1 MTEFEATV
9 AEQVAALHRAQA
21 SQPALPLHLW
31 AVDESRFGLQTVQRR
46 RITLCGV
53 KPIGRYQHE
62 FANFYVYGAVAPRTG
77 DGYFAA
83 HAAFN
88 ATTFQDFVTA
98 LGAAHPDTFNV
109 LLLDNARV
117 HHAKNLSLS
126 ANVALL
132 FQPPYAPELNP
143 AERVW
148 LALKDALAWRTFDNL
163 ASLQDALAVCIEALD
178 APSLQSLTTYAYL
191 IPTLHAHA
199 A

>member
-1 MTEFEATV
+1 VTEFQATV
-9 AEQVAALHRAQA
+9 AEQVAALHRAQLP
-21 SQPALPLHLW
+21 QPALPLHLW
-31 AVDESRFGLQTVQRR
+31 AADESRFGLQTVQRR
-46 RITLCGV
+46 RLTLRGV

-88 ATTFQDFVTA
+88 AATFEDFVTA
-98 LGAAHPDTFNV
+98 LGAAHPATFNV
-109 LLLDNARV
+109 LLVDNARV
-117 HHAKNLSLS
+117 HHAKDLRLP

-143 AERVW
+143 TERVW
-148 LALKDALAWRTFDNL
+148 LALKDTLAWRPFDKL
-163 ASLQDALAVCIEALD
+163 SALQEALAVSLEALD
-178 APSLQSLTTYAYL
+178 APSLQSLTTYPYL
-191 IPTLHAHA
+191 IPALHAQA